1 MAMFKRNLA
10 VVIGIN
16 DYRHGVNPLKTAVP
30 DAEQVADTL
39 QKVHGYTLL
48 HPRLRTPAAILDGDA
63 TLAKLRHLF
72 DQTLLKQVQPS
83 EQDRLLIYF
92 AGHGVTR
99 QTDDYGPQG
108 YLVPQDGEI
117 TQPETLYSMAA
128 LYQALNRLKCR
139 HLLLVLDCCFAGMF
153 RWGTRKATPMP
164 ETIHW
169 EHYHRF
175 TRHKSWQVMT
185 SAAHDQEAL
194 DYLDNRGTGKSSQHS
209 PFAEAFFEGLQHG
222 DLIPDGVITTP
233 ELYLYIE
240 RYLWERTRGKQ
251 TPGIWPLSKENRGE
265 YIFQLQPDDQLKLK
279 HAPKL
284 EKDNNPYRGLEPFE
298 ERHARYFFGRQEVIG
313 DLMHHIT
320 QAEQPLTVVTGI
332 SGSGKSSLVKAGLIP
347 QVKAQHRHSHH
358 LLALIKPGSDPYLA
372 LTQAVCPANMGISQ
386 LQRISHEL
394 QRSPHLF
401 QLFIAKYSEQH
412 PQKTLLLVID
422 QFEEFITL
430 APKQPEPEPTP
441 PPVWFDGWRA
451 KLQRQSTQSVEAGE
465 TTTHKQ
471 SSQWQAV
478 IEMLTNTLQACPQL
492 HLVVTLRSDFEPRFQ
507 ESALQP
513 LWTKARFVVRPMRS
527 DELRD
532 AVIGP
537 ANEMALYFE
546 PPNLVDR
553 LVDEVAQSPGALPLL
568 SFTLSELYLKL
579 HRAWQME
586 GKDNRA
592 LTIDDE
598 FDAQGGVAGLLAQ
611 RADAEYR
618 NLPDDAH
625 RATLRRVMLRLVE
638 LEGAEAVKR
647 RVPETEL
654 AYPSAEENDRVAEV
668 LSRLD
673 DARLIVGGNEAGAA
687 YVELAHDFLVS
698 GWDTLQNWIQEDQ
711 ETLALQ
717 RLVTPA
723 VKNWQKTQKDLWHGN
738 SRLDT
743 LQKIKNSEQSWF
755 NDAETNFVQDSLE
768 LKTRNSQIRRTSVS
782 TVIVVLSGITTLAV
796 LSANRAN
803 RNLEEA
809 RYQNVVSLTRASE
822 ALLQEGEEFEGL
834 VAAMKAQ
841 SVFKGLPDKAKQEL
855 LGPLLATFN
864 QAFSTNTVWKDYYS
878 FHDHINS
885 VETLAFNSDG
895 NILATGSRDG
905 TAKLWNASNGS
916 LITTLEGHSNPVSTL
931 AFNPDGNILATG
943 SSDILGTGNEES
955 TVKLWR
961 VSDGSLITTLEGHI
975 DSIGT
980 LAFHPEGDILATGS
994 WDGTAKLWRVSDGS
1008 LITTLEGHTDGIETL
1023 AFHPEGDILATGS
1036 WDGKAKLSRVTQG
1049 NIHKTLEKQVENFR
1063 FSRRGRLSSHV

>member
-1 MAMFKRNLA
+1 
-10 VVIGIN
+10 
-16 DYRHGVNPLKTAVP
+16 
-30 DAEQVADTL
+30 
-39 QKVHGYTLL
+39 
-48 HPRLRTPAAILDGDA
+48 
-63 TLAKLRHLF
+63 
-72 DQTLLKQVQPS
+72 
-83 EQDRLLIYF
+83 
-92 AGHGVTR
+92 
-99 QTDDYGPQG
+99 
-108 YLVPQDGEI
+108 
-117 TQPETLYSMAA
+117 MAA
-128 LYQALNRLKCR
+128 LYQALNQLKCR

-164 ETIHW
+164 ETIHR

-175 TRHKSWQVMT
+175 TRCKSWQVIT
-185 SAAHDQEAL
+185 SAAHDQAAL
-194 DYLDNRGTGKSSQHS
+194 DYLDNRGTGKSSKHS
-209 PFAEAFFEGLQHG
+209 PFAEAFFEGLQHA

-240 RYLWERTRGKQ
+240 RYLWERTQGKQ

-265 YIFQLQPDDQLKLK
+265 YIFQLLPDDQLKLK
-279 HAPKL
+279 PAPKL

-298 ERHARYFFGRQEVIG
+298 ERHARFFFGRQEVIEN
-313 DLMHHIT
+313 LMHHIT
-320 QAEQPLTVVTGI
+320 HSEQPFTVVTGI

-347 QVKAQHRHSHH
+347 QVKAQHRHSQHI
-358 LLALIKPGSDPYLA
+358 LALIKPGSDPYLA
-372 LTQAVCPANMGISQ
+372 LTQAVCPANMGISK
-386 LQRISHEL
+386 LQRISQEL
-394 QRSPHLF
+394 RRSPHIF
-401 QLFIAKYSEQH
+401 QLFIAKHSEQH

-441 PPVWFDGWRA
+441 LPGWFDRWRA
-451 KLQRQSTQSVEAGE
+451 KRQRQGTKSVEAGE
-465 TTTHKQ
+465 TTTHNQ
-471 SSQWQAV
+471 SSQWQAI
-478 IEMLTNTLQACPQL
+478 IEMLANTLQACPQL

-507 ESALQP
+507 ESALQS
-513 LWTKARFVVRPMRS
+513 LWAKARFVVRPMRS

-586 GKDNRA
+586 EKDNRA

-598 FDAQGGVAGLLAQ
+598 FDAQGGVVGLLTQ
-611 RADAEYR
+611 RANAEYH

-654 AYPSAEENDRVAEV
+654 VYPSAEENDRVAKV
-668 LSRLD
+668 LTRLD
-673 DARLIVGGNEAGAA
+673 DARLIVGGNEAGTA

-698 GWDTLQNWIQEDQ
+698 GWDQLQAWIDQEQ

-723 VKNWQKTQKDLWHGN
+723 VKNWQNTQKDLWNGN

-755 NDAETNFVQDSLE
+755 NDEETDFVQNSLE
-768 LKTRNSQIRRTSVS
+768 LKARNSQVRRTLVS
-782 TVIVVLSGITTLAV
+782 AVIAALSGITTLAV

-834 VAAMKAQ
+834 LEAMKSQQVFQ
-841 SVFKGLPDKAKQEL
+841 SLPDKAQQDL

-864 QAFSTNTVWKDYYS
+864 HALSTNSEWKIYYS
-878 FHDHINS
+878 LSDHIGY
-885 VETLAFNSDG
+885 VETLAFSPKGDV
-895 NILATGSRDG
+895 LATGS
-905 TAKLWNASNGS
+905 L
-916 LITTLEGHSNPVSTL
+916 
-931 AFNPDGNILATG
+931 
-943 SSDILGTGNEES
+943 
-955 TVKLWR
+955 
-961 VSDGSLITTLEGHI
+961 
-975 DSIGT
+975 
-980 LAFHPEGDILATGS
+980 
-994 WDGTAKLWRVSDGS
+994 DGTAKLWRVSDGT
-1008 LITTLEGHTDGIETL
+1008 LITTLKGHSDDITDLAFNPEGSILATGSWDNTVKLWRVSDGTLINTLEGHTNNIETL
-1023 AFHPEGDILATGS
+1023 AFHPAGDILATGS
-1036 WDGKAKLSRVTQG
+1036 GDDTA
-1049 NIHKTLEKQVENFR
+1049 EKGDKKV
-1063 FSRRGRLSSHV
+1063 